1 MILLRANP
9 ELKQTF
15 ERLIKTMGVPV
26 AWEDTFVVLN
36 NFLILPGEV
45 RSLVFN
51 FDNRKAIT
59 NIIEIPMAQETI
71 EEAGENVL
79 VTNALEMILYAFG
92 KWGNIK
98 GLKVEKDYAQL
109 NALFSQILQEIKIEP
124 GFRNDGFRFYK
135 EGVQLTYEDVIQA
148 AVEAGKKEAPE
159 EAEEPEEEKL
169 GLWHNV
175 RWELRT
181 CGFTKEMM
189 LGEEKTKSRIG
200 NNFYMVGYKCPDCG
214 EKLFMVV
221 YPVDQEF
228 PVETEE
234 GKVYLARAYACDT
247 CNRFFTPR
255 PGKLLGEGDIYTL
268 NFEDDRNAYE
278 DYQELIG
285 SRGDKT
291 TNYKF
296 NEYEWERSQKKDAGK
311 AEKQEELEQID
322 EMTEEEL
329 EQLEEKMEAGFYS
342 PDHHPLVY
350 QRAKERL
357 RQRRKAERLGKKNTG
372 PVSEAPAAGKSPKTS
387 GTKETGQKQE
397 REKKRT
403 LESEKYQESQ
413 KKAAQE
419 TAGECGAAD
428 RTEVLGEKEKQAGE
442 EGAAETAVRR
452 KYDARMKVA
461 ERMSERQLK
470 EWKTQI
476 QKEKLL
482 SESEKKEYI
491 DQLEHEIRKK
501 QEKDLK
507 QKAESCQNKNYTQLS
522 RIIEEMEK
530 SPCAKAVKEPL
541 LQPLYEL
548 RQRRAQEE
556 AEALI
561 ANMPR
566 NLDRKHF
573 QLFQEKLAQYKEADI
588 TPYEETLKKQME
600 QAEIQEI
607 TSLVNRTSKND
618 RNGLFRLWEKLKGPD
633 YSRENTE
640 KVLEQL
646 HDRIQKLDEAAIDK
660 ICPDIMGMTFAEGLE
675 AYDKIA
681 GGMFLPELKSNT
693 LEMIDKRLTKVKAD
707 ESELLVKKLKGE
719 LEARVKDRSSLYFYE
734 ARKAMRGE
742 WEGTEAELVESA
754 LVTYG
759 SDRNL
764 YEFPVM
770 VCDSTRKGTG
780 REGFLLTPDH
790 LFYNSTFSS
799 EQIPVMDIKNITYH
813 TGLLNKGIYVN
824 QRNGGK
830 TRIPNGVSTRDWE
843 GFAKVLDEFVQY
855 LQEKPESRN
864 ISYLAKEEHEIKCCY
879 RCGYTYQGGNVCPKC
894 GSKANK

>member
-15 ERLIKTMGVPV
+15 DQLIKTMGVSV
-26 AWEDTFVVLN
+26 VWEDIFVVLN
-36 NFLILPGEV
+36 NFLILPGEI

-51 FDNRKAIT
+51 FDNKKAIT
-59 NIIEIPMAQETI
+59 NIIEIPITQDTI
-71 EEAGENVL
+71 EEVGENVV

-109 NALFSQILQEIKIEP
+109 NELFSQILQEIKVEP

-135 EGVQLTYEDVIQA
+135 ESVQITYEDVIQA
-148 AVEAGKKEAPE
+148 AVEAGKKEVTE
-159 EAEEPEEEKL
+159 EEEEPEEEKL

-175 RWELRT
+175 SWTMRNCR
-181 CGFTKEMM
+181 FVKEMI

-200 NNFYMVGYKCPDCG
+200 NNFYRVGYKCPDCG

-221 YPVDQEF
+221 YPVEQEF

-234 GKVYLARAYACDT
+234 GKVYLARAYACDN

-268 NFEDDRNAYE
+268 DFEDDRNAYE
-278 DYQELIG
+278 DYKELIG
-285 SRGDKT
+285 SKGEKT

-296 NEYEWERSQKKDAGK
+296 NEYEWERNQKKDSQNTDS
-311 AEKQEELEQID
+311 QEELEQID
-322 EMTEEEL
+322 EMTNEEL
-329 EQLEEKMEAGFYS
+329 EQLQEKMDTGFYS
-342 PDHHPLVY
+342 PDIHPLVY
-350 QRAKERL
+350 QRAKEKLKHRGN
-357 RQRRKAERLGKKNTG
+357 QSITNT
-372 PVSEAPAAGKSPKTS
+372 VRNKESVAAGKNPISF
-387 GTKETGQKQE
+387 KEAGSGQKQKTQIKQNSGKE
-397 REKKRT
+397 KLSAEKSSTEQENVQSEGIAADEADREKN
-403 LESEKYQESQ
+403 L
-413 KKAAQE
+413 AAN
-419 TAGECGAAD
+419 
-428 RTEVLGEKEKQAGE
+428 RKS
-442 EGAAETAVRR
+442 AAETAARE
-452 KYDARMKVA
+452 KYDARLNVA

-470 EWKTQI
+470 ELKTQI

-482 SESEKKEYI
+482 SEPEKREYMGRL
-491 DQLEHEIRKK
+491 DNEIQKK

-507 QKAESCQNKNYTQLS
+507 QKAESCHNKNYAQLS

-530 SPCAKAVKEPL
+530 SPCPKEIKEPL
-541 LQPLYEL
+541 LQPLYDL
-548 RQRRAQEE
+548 RQRLAQEE
-556 AEALI
+556 AQQMIL
-561 ANMPR
+561 NMPK
-566 NLDRKHF
+566 NMNRKQF
-573 QLFQEKLAQYKEADI
+573 RQFREKLLQYKEADI
-588 TPYEETLKKQME
+588 TPYEESLKKQME

-646 HDRIQKLDEAAIDK
+646 HDRIKKLDEAAMDK
-660 ICPDIMGMTFAEGLE
+660 ICPDIMGMTFGEGLE

-681 GGMFLPELKSNT
+681 GGMFLPELKSNM
-693 LEMIDKRLTKVKAD
+693 LELIDKRLTKVKAD
-707 ESELLVKKLKGE
+707 ESELLVKKIKGE

-754 LVTYG
+754 LVTYCG
-759 SDRNL
+759 DRNL

-770 VCDSTRKGTG
+770 VCDSTRKGTA

-799 EQIPVMDIKNITYH
+799 EQIPVMNIKSITYN

-824 QRNGGK
+824 QRNGEK
-830 TRIPNGVSTRDWE
+830 TKIPNGVNTREWE
-843 GFAKVLDEFVQY
+843 GFTKVLDEFVKY

-879 RCGYTYQGGNVCPKC
+879 RCGHTYKGGNVCPKC

>member
-15 ERLIKTMGVPV
+15 DQLIKTMGVSV
-26 AWEDTFVVLN
+26 VWEDIFVVLN
-36 NFLILPGEV
+36 NFLILPGEI

-51 FDNRKAIT
+51 FDNKKAIT
-59 NIIEIPMAQETI
+59 NIIEIPITQDTV
-71 EEAGENVL
+71 EEVGENVV

-109 NALFSQILQEIKIEP
+109 NELFSQILQEIKVEP

-148 AVEAGKKEAPE
+148 AVEARKKEVTE
-159 EAEEPEEEKL
+159 EEEEPEEEKL

-175 RWELRT
+175 RWTTRN
-181 CGFTKEMM
+181 CRFVKEMIM
-189 LGEEKTKSRIG
+189 GEEKTKSRIG
-200 NNFYMVGYKCPDCG
+200 NNFYRVGYKCPDCG
-214 EKLFMVV
+214 EKLFMAV
-221 YPVDQEF
+221 YPVEQEF

-234 GKVYLARAYACDT
+234 GKVYLARAYACDN

-268 NFEDDRNAYE
+268 DFEDDRNAYE
-278 DYQELIG
+278 DYKELIG
-285 SRGDKT
+285 SKGEKT

-296 NEYEWERSQKKDAGK
+296 NEYEWERNQKKDSQNTDS
-311 AEKQEELEQID
+311 QEELEQID
-322 EMTEEEL
+322 DMTDEEL
-329 EQLEEKMEAGFYS
+329 EELQEKMDTGFYS
-342 PDHHPLVY
+342 PDIHPLVY
-350 QRAKERL
+350 QRAKEKLKHRANSGN
-357 RQRRKAERLGKKNTG
+357 QSITNT
-372 PVSEAPAAGKSPKTS
+372 VRNKESVAAGKNSKGAGS
-387 GTKETGQKQE
+387 GQKQKTQIKQNSGKE
-397 REKKRT
+397 KLSAAKSSAEQENVQSEGIAADEADREKN
-403 LESEKYQESQ
+403 L
-413 KKAAQE
+413 AANH
-419 TAGECGAAD
+419 
-428 RTEVLGEKEKQAGE
+428 KS
-442 EGAAETAVRR
+442 AAETAVRK
-452 KYDARMKVA
+452 KYDARLNVA

-470 EWKTQI
+470 ELKTQI

-482 SESEKKEYI
+482 SEPEKREYMGRL
-491 DQLEHEIRKK
+491 DNEIQKK

-507 QKAESCQNKNYTQLS
+507 QKAESCHNKNYAQLS

-530 SPCAKAVKEPL
+530 SPCPKEIKEPL

-548 RQRRAQEE
+548 RQRLAQEE
-556 AEALI
+556 AQQMIL
-561 ANMPR
+561 NMPK
-566 NLDRKHF
+566 NMDRKQF
-573 QLFQEKLAQYKEADI
+573 RQFREKLLQYKEADI
-588 TPYEETLKKQME
+588 TPYEESLKKKME

-646 HDRIQKLDEAAIDK
+646 HDRIKKLDEAAMDK
-660 ICPDIMGMTFAEGLE
+660 ICPDIMGMTFGEGLE

-681 GGMFLPELKSNT
+681 GGMFLPELKSNM
-693 LEMIDKRLTKVKAD
+693 LELIDKRLTKVKAD
-707 ESELLVKKLKGE
+707 ESELLVKKIKGE

-742 WEGTEAELVESA
+742 WEGAEAELVENA
-754 LVTYG
+754 LVTYCG
-759 SDRNL
+759 DRNL

-770 VCDSTRKGTG
+770 VCDSTRKGTA

-799 EQIPVMDIKNITYH
+799 EQIPVMNIKSITYN

-824 QRNGGK
+824 QRNGEK
-830 TRIPNGVSTRDWE
+830 TKIPNGVNTREWE
-843 GFAKVLDEFVQY
+843 GFTKVLDEFVKY

-879 RCGYTYQGGNVCPKC
+879 RCGHTYKGGNVCPKC

>member
-15 ERLIKTMGVPV
+15 DQLIKTMGVSV
-26 AWEDTFVVLN
+26 VWEDIFVVLN
-36 NFLILPGEV
+36 NFLILPGEI

-51 FDNRKAIT
+51 FDNKKAIT
-59 NIIEIPMAQETI
+59 NIIEIPITQDAI
-71 EEAGENVL
+71 EEAGENVV

-109 NALFSQILQEIKIEP
+109 NELFSQILQEIKVEP

-135 EGVQLTYEDVIQA
+135 ESVQITYEDVIQS
-148 AVEAGKKEAPE
+148 AVEAGKKEVTE
-159 EAEEPEEEKL
+159 EEEEPEEEKL

-175 RWELRT
+175 SWTMRNCR
-181 CGFTKEMM
+181 FVKEMI

-200 NNFYMVGYKCPDCG
+200 NNFYRVGYKCPDCG

-221 YPVDQEF
+221 YPVEQEF

-234 GKVYLARAYACDT
+234 GKVYLARAYVCDN

-268 NFEDDRNAYE
+268 DFEDDRNAYE
-278 DYQELIG
+278 DYKELIG
-285 SRGDKT
+285 SKGEKT

-296 NEYEWERSQKKDAGK
+296 NEYEWERNQKKDSQNTDS
-311 AEKQEELEQID
+311 QEELEQID
-322 EMTEEEL
+322 DMTDEEL
-329 EQLEEKMEAGFYS
+329 EQLQEKMDTSFYS
-342 PDHHPLVY
+342 PHIHPLVY
-350 QRAKERL
+350 QRAKEKLKHRGN
-357 RQRRKAERLGKKNTG
+357 QSITNT
-372 PVSEAPAAGKSPKTS
+372 VRNKESVAAGKNPISF
-387 GTKETGQKQE
+387 KEAGSGQKQKTQIKQNSGKE
-397 REKKRT
+397 KLSAAKSSAEQENVQSIGIAADEADREKN
-403 LESEKYQESQ
+403 L
-413 KKAAQE
+413 AAN
-419 TAGECGAAD
+419 
-428 RTEVLGEKEKQAGE
+428 RKS
-442 EGAAETAVRR
+442 AAETAVRK
-452 KYDARMKVA
+452 KYDARLNVA

-470 EWKTQI
+470 ELKTQI

-482 SESEKKEYI
+482 SEPEKREYMGRL
-491 DQLEHEIRKK
+491 DNEIQKK

-507 QKAESCQNKNYTQLS
+507 QKAESCHNKNYAQLS

-530 SPCAKAVKEPL
+530 SPCSKEIKEPL

-548 RQRRAQEE
+548 RQRLAQEE
-556 AEALI
+556 AQQMIL
-561 ANMPR
+561 NMPK
-566 NLDRKHF
+566 NMDRKQF
-573 QLFQEKLAQYKEADI
+573 RQFREKLLQYKEADI
-588 TPYEETLKKQME
+588 TPYEESLKKQME

-607 TSLVNRTSKND
+607 TSLVNRTGKND

-646 HDRIQKLDEAAIDK
+646 HERIKKLDEAAMDK
-660 ICPDIMGMTFAEGLE
+660 ICPDIMGMTFEEGLE

-681 GGMFLPELKSNT
+681 GGMFLPELKSNM
-693 LEMIDKRLTKVKAD
+693 LELIDKRLTKVKAD
-707 ESELLVKKLKGE
+707 ESELLVKKIKGE

-754 LVTYG
+754 LVTYCG
-759 SDRNL
+759 DRNL

-770 VCDSTRKGTG
+770 VCDSTRKGTA

-799 EQIPVMDIKNITYH
+799 EQIPVMNIKSITYN

-824 QRNGGK
+824 QRNGEK
-830 TRIPNGVSTRDWE
+830 TKIPNGVNTREWE
-843 GFAKVLDEFVQY
+843 GFTKVLDEFVKY

-879 RCGYTYQGGNVCPKC
+879 RCGHTYKGGNVCPKC

>member
-15 ERLIKTMGVPV
+15 DRLIKTMGVPV
-26 AWEDTFVVLN
+26 VWEDTFVALN

-59 NIIEIPMAQETI
+59 NIIEIPIAQEAI
-71 EEAGENVL
+71 EDVGENVL

-109 NALFSQILQEIKIEP
+109 NAMFSRILQEIKVEP

-159 EAEEPEEEKL
+159 EEEEPEEEKL

-175 RWELRT
+175 RWEMKT
-181 CGFTKEMM
+181 CGFAKERI
-189 LGEEKTKSRIG
+189 LGEEKAKARIG

-221 YPVDQEF
+221 YPVDQEYL
-228 PVETEE
+228 VETQE
-234 GKVYLARAYACDT
+234 GKVYLARAYACDH
-247 CNRFFTPR
+247 CNCFFTPR
-255 PGKLLGEGDIYTL
+255 PGKLLGEGDIYML
-268 NFEDDRNAYE
+268 DFEDDRNAYE

-285 SRGDKT
+285 SKGDKT

-296 NEYEWERSQKKDAGK
+296 NEYEWERNQKKDADK
-311 AEKQEELEQID
+311 AENQEELEQID
-322 EMTEEEL
+322 EMTDEEL
-329 EQLEEKMEAGFYS
+329 EKLEEKMDAGFYD
-342 PDHHPLVY
+342 PDIHPLVY
-350 QRAKERL
+350 QRAKEKL
-357 RQRRKAERLGKKNTG
+357 KQRTDAGNSSKKNTG
-372 PVSEAPAAGKSPKTS
+372 GNKGAVEKNSKTSKAAGDA
-387 GTKETGQKQE
+387 QKQDTE
-397 REKKRT
+397 KRQKVSSEKAANEAVREKGA
-403 LESEKYQESQ
+403 
-413 KKAAQE
+413 AAQ
-419 TAGECGAAD
+419 
-428 RTEVLGEKEKQAGE
+428 K
-442 EGAAETAVRR
+442 
-452 KYDARMKVA
+452 KYDARMNVA
-461 ERMSERQLK
+461 ERMSERQLR
-470 EWKTQI
+470 ELKTQI

-482 SESEKKEYI
+482 SEPEKREYMSRL
-491 DQLEHEIRKK
+491 DHEIQKK

-507 QKAESCQNKNYTQLS
+507 QKAESCQNKNYAQLS
-522 RIIEEMEK
+522 RTIEEIEK
-530 SPCAKAVKEPL
+530 SPCPKEIKNPL

-556 AEALI
+556 AQQLI
-561 ANMPR
+561 SNMPK
-566 NLDRKHF
+566 NMDRKGF
-573 QLFQEKLAQYKEADI
+573 RQFREKLAQYKEADI
-588 TPYEETLKKQME
+588 TPYEESLKKQME

-607 TSLVNRTSKND
+607 ASLVNRTSKSD

-646 HDRIQKLDEAAIDK
+646 HDRIQKLDEAAMDK
-660 ICPDIMGMTFAEGLE
+660 ICPDIMRMTFAEGLE

-681 GGMFLPELKSNT
+681 GGMFLPELKNNM
-693 LEMIDKRLTKVKAD
+693 LELIDKRLTKVKAD

-719 LEARVKDRSSLYFYE
+719 LEARVKDCSSLYFYE

-742 WEGTEAELVESA
+742 WEGPEAELVESA
-754 LVTYG
+754 LVTYCG
-759 SDRNL
+759 DRNL

-790 LFYNSTFSS
+790 LFYNSIFSS
-799 EQIPVMDIKNITYH
+799 EQIPVMNIKNITCH

-824 QRNGGK
+824 QRNREK
-830 TRIPNGVSTRDWE
+830 TKIPNGVNIREWE
-843 GFAKVLDEFVQY
+843 GFTKVLDEFVKY

-879 RCGYTYQGGNVCPKC
+879 RCGYTYKGGNVCPKC

>member
-15 ERLIKTMGVPV
+15 DQLIKTMGVSV
-26 AWEDTFVVLN
+26 VWEDIFVVLN
-36 NFLILPGEV
+36 NFLILPGEI

-51 FDNRKAIT
+51 FDNKKAIT
-59 NIIEIPMAQETI
+59 NIIEIPITQDTI
-71 EEAGENVL
+71 EEVGENVV

-109 NALFSQILQEIKIEP
+109 NELFSQILQEIKVEP

-135 EGVQLTYEDVIQA
+135 ESVQITYEDVIQA
-148 AVEAGKKEAPE
+148 AVEAGKKEVTE
-159 EAEEPEEEKL
+159 EEEEPEEEKL

-175 RWELRT
+175 SWTMSNCR
-181 CGFTKEMM
+181 FVKEMI

-200 NNFYMVGYKCPDCG
+200 NNFYRVGYKCPDCG

-221 YPVDQEF
+221 YPVEQEF

-234 GKVYLARAYACDT
+234 GKVYLARAYACDN

-268 NFEDDRNAYE
+268 DFEDDRNAYE
-278 DYQELIG
+278 DYKELIG
-285 SRGDKT
+285 SKGEKT

-296 NEYEWERSQKKDAGK
+296 NEYEWERNQKKDSQNTDS
-311 AEKQEELEQID
+311 QEELEQID
-322 EMTEEEL
+322 EMTNEEL
-329 EQLEEKMEAGFYS
+329 EQLQEKMDTGFYS
-342 PDHHPLVY
+342 PDIHPLVY
-350 QRAKERL
+350 QRAKEKLKHRGN
-357 RQRRKAERLGKKNTG
+357 QSITNT
-372 PVSEAPAAGKSPKTS
+372 VRNKESVAAGKNPISF
-387 GTKETGQKQE
+387 KEAGSGQKQKTQIKQNSGKE
-397 REKKRT
+397 KLSAEKSSTEQENVQSEGIAADEADREKN
-403 LESEKYQESQ
+403 L
-413 KKAAQE
+413 AAN
-419 TAGECGAAD
+419 
-428 RTEVLGEKEKQAGE
+428 RKS
-442 EGAAETAVRR
+442 AAETAARE
-452 KYDARMKVA
+452 KYDARLNVA

-470 EWKTQI
+470 ELKTQI

-482 SESEKKEYI
+482 SEPEKREYMGRL
-491 DQLEHEIRKK
+491 DNEIQKK

-507 QKAESCQNKNYTQLS
+507 QKAESCHNKNYAQLS

-530 SPCAKAVKEPL
+530 SPCPKEIKEPL
-541 LQPLYEL
+541 LQPLYDL
-548 RQRRAQEE
+548 RQRLAQEE
-556 AEALI
+556 AQQMIL
-561 ANMPR
+561 NMPK
-566 NLDRKHF
+566 NMDRKQF
-573 QLFQEKLAQYKEADI
+573 RQFREKLLQYKEADI
-588 TPYEETLKKQME
+588 TPYEESLKKQME

-646 HDRIQKLDEAAIDK
+646 HDRIKKLDEAAMDK
-660 ICPDIMGMTFAEGLE
+660 ICPDIMGMTFGEGLE

-681 GGMFLPELKSNT
+681 GGMFLPELKSNM
-693 LEMIDKRLTKVKAD
+693 LELIDKRLTKVKAD
-707 ESELLVKKLKGE
+707 ESELLVKKIKGE

-754 LVTYG
+754 LVTYCG
-759 SDRNL
+759 DRNL

-770 VCDSTRKGTG
+770 VCDSTRKGTA

-799 EQIPVMDIKNITYH
+799 EQIPVMNIKSITYN

-824 QRNGGK
+824 QRNGEK
-830 TRIPNGVSTRDWE
+830 TKIPNGVNTREWE
-843 GFAKVLDEFVQY
+843 GFTKVLDEFVKY

-879 RCGYTYQGGNVCPKC
+879 RCGHTYKGGNVCPKC